1 MYDSYHNLEV
11 TLDGSVAT
19 VTLNRPDAY
28 NAIDIALHDEL
39 ERLWPD
45 LARDERIG
53 AIVLTGAGKAF
64 SAGGDLKGMA
74 QRAGTPE
81 NFRRSLGVPA
91 QTRRLWQ
98 NMLEVGPPIVAAI
111 NGDAMGL
118 GATLAL
124 MCDLTVM
131 SESARIADSHVKVG
145 LVAGDGGA
153 VIWPL
158 LVGASCAKEMLMRG
172 RAVNG
177 KEAREMRLVNYAVP
191 ADQVLNEAKN
201 IAAELAALPRWAVA
215 WTKLSV
221 NKQIKA
227 QLNDVLDASIAFE
240 MLTLATDDHREA
252 VTAFVEKRRPDFKG
266 Q

>member
-1 MYDSYHNLEV
+1 MYENYRNLTV
-11 TLDGSVAT
+11 TLEGKVAT

-28 NAIDIALHDEL
+28 NAVDIALHDEL
-39 ERLWPD
+39 ERVWLD
-45 LARDERIG
+45 LDRDERVG
-53 AIVLTGAGKAF
+53 AIILTGAGKAF

-74 QRAGTPE
+74 KRAGTPE
-81 NFRRSLGVPA
+81 NFRRSLGIPA

-98 NMLEVGPPIVAAI
+98 NMLEVTPPIIAAV

-124 MCDLTVM
+124 MCDITVM
-131 SESARIADSHVKVG
+131 SETARIADSHVKVG

-177 KEAREMRLVNYAVP
+177 KEAREMRLVNHAVP
-191 ADQVLNEAKN
+191 AEQVLKEARA
-201 IAAELAALPRWAVA
+201 IAEELVALPRWAVA
-215 WTKLSV
+215 WTKLAV

-227 QLNDVLDASIAFE
+227 QLNQVLDTSIALE
-240 MLTLATDDHREA
+240 VLTLATDDHREA
-252 VTAFVEKRRPDFKG
+252 AAAFLEKRRPDFKG
-266 Q
+266 H